1 MTQENKK
8 VLEIKFHN
16 RTDATVHTQLH
27 TSVYLPCFVHIRCI
41 SNNAYS
47 SRVANQAK
55 HFSVG
60 IYLAFSPHKL
70 SHILSE
76 NKDNHQSR
84 SHHLV
89 NSDRGIFLNENAVAK
104 AEKQAK
110 KEEGVDIF
118 SVLKLFDR
126 SFMKMQKFE
135 GRYFIK
141 YFARA

>member
-1 MTQENKK
+1 M
-8 VLEIKFHN
+8 FC
-16 RTDATVHTQLH
+16 
-27 TSVYLPCFVHIRCI
+27 SYLGDG
-41 SNNAYS
+41 YS
-47 SRVANQAK
+47 SGVANQAK
-55 HFSVG
+55 HFSGG

-110 KEEGVDIF
+110 KGEEEGVDIF
-118 SVLKLFDR
+118 SPKSKMFDH
-126 SFMKMQKFE
+126 SFMKMEKFD
-135 GRYFIK
+135 GRH
-141 YFARA
+141 FARA